1 MKILVVAASYS
12 ANISGL
18 QRHAFNMVRCLLLN
32 PDITAVDLVLAP
44 WQRKMAVS
52 ARLGSDPRLAIHFE
66 EMDRGTLA
74 RNLWY
79 YRELPQLVSRLK
91 PDLVHLTY
99 PMPVDAEAIGC
110 PTVLTLHD
118 LYPYE
123 IPRNFGLHKVIFN
136 RVILQHCLNA
146 VDAIACVSETTMNR
160 LKQYASSKTYQ
171 KATRL
176 YNCVEPEPFCATGSP
191 LPGWQGEPFLL
202 SVAQHRRNK
211 NIPLLI
217 RAFDRLLQQ
226 KQIHPATRLVV
237 IGIKGPETQLIET
250 LVSRRGLHKSV
261 IFLEGLEERELQW
274 CYSHSEAVVLPS
286 VTEGFGLPVVE
297 ALLAGCRVVCSDIP
311 AFREVGDRHCRFI
324 ELREDAEEALATGI
338 RATLDSPAKEPM
350 SLPHLSAAV
359 LANEYARLYSD
370 LIPAASIAK
379 SMTRNSSIQLGAP
392 ERQSL

>member
-32 PDITAVDLVLAP
+32 PDITAVHLVLSP
-44 WQRKMAVS
+44 WQRKMAES
-52 ARLGSDPRLAIHFE
+52 AGLGSDRRLAIHFE
-66 EMDRGTLA
+66 EMDRGTVA

-79 YRELPQLVSRLK
+79 YRKLPQLVSRLK

-123 IPRNFGLHKVIFN
+123 IPRNFGLHKVLFN
-136 RVILQHCLNA
+136 RVILQHCLKS

-160 LKQYASSKTYQ
+160 LKQYASIKTYQ
-171 KATRL
+171 KAIRL
-176 YNCVEPEPFCATGSP
+176 YNCVEPEPFCATQSP

-226 KQIHPATRLVV
+226 QQIHPATKLVV
-237 IGIKGPETQLIET
+237 IGIKGPETHLIET
-250 LVSRRGLHKSV
+250 LVSRRGLHKRV
-261 IFLEGLEERELQW
+261 IFLEGLEETELQW
-274 CYSHSEAVVLPS
+274 CYSRSEAVVLPS

-311 AFREVGDRHCRFI
+311 AFREVGDRHCEFI
-324 ELREDAEEALATGI
+324 DLRDDAEETLARGI
-338 RATLDSPAKEPM
+338 KATLDNPVKKTV
-350 SLPHLSAAV
+350 SLPHLSAEV
-359 LANEYARLYSD
+359 LANEYAGLYRG
-370 LIPAASIAK
+370 LIPSAPIAK
-379 SMTRNSSIQLGAP
+379 SMTRTSSIQLAAP

>member
-1 MKILVVAASYS
+1 MKILVAAASYS

-32 PDITAVDLVLAP
+32 PEITAVHLVLAP
-44 WQRKMAVS
+44 WQRKMVES
-52 ARLGSDPRLAIHFE
+52 AGLSSDRRLRIHFE
-66 EMDRGTLA
+66 EMGRGTFA

-79 YRELPQLVSRLK
+79 YRKLPQLVSRLK

-99 PMPVDAEAIGC
+99 PMPVDALAIGC

-123 IPRNFGLHKVIFN
+123 IPRNFGLHKVLFN
-136 RVILQHCLNA
+136 RVILQHCLRA
-146 VDAIACVSETTMNR
+146 VDAIACVSETTMNL
-160 LKQYASSKTYQ
+160 LKQFVSSKTYQ

-176 YNCVEPEPFCATGSP
+176 YNCVEPEPSCARQSP

-226 KQIHPATRLVV
+226 EQIHPTTKLVV
-237 IGIKGPETQLIET
+237 IGIKGPETQLIED
-250 LVSRRGLHKSV
+250 LVSQRGLHKSV
-261 IFLEGLEERELQW
+261 IFLEGLKETELQW
-274 CYSHSEAVVLPS
+274 CYTRSEAVVLPS

-311 AFREVGDRHCRFI
+311 AFREVGDRHCEFI
-324 ELREDAEEALATGI
+324 DLHEDAEEALAMGI
-338 RATLDSPAKEPM
+338 RATLDNPAIQPV
-350 SLPHLSAAV
+350 SLPHLSAEV
-359 LANEYARLYSD
+359 LAKEYARLYRG
-370 LIPAASIAK
+370 LVPPAATAK
-379 SMTRNSSIQLGAP
+379 SITRASSIQLAAP